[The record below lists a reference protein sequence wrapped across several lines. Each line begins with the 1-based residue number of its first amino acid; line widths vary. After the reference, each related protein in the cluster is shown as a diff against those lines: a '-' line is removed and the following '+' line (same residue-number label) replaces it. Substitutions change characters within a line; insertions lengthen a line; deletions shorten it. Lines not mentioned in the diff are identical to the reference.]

1 MKTASGRIRTV
12 NSLIT
17 NEVPYRQ
24 ATEANT
30 RLSAVMVRLN
40 QRRSALSVSGGLR
53 EIQPRGCSGN
63 NMLVGVN
70 RFERS
75 MYPQW
80 LILSQLRLANCAI
93 RPCMVFVEGYDPSTP
108 ALKVLCYY
116 QLSYTKSLR
125 PITVGVSPDDIVATN
140 HQTST
145 LAETVRFERTVGN
158 FPTAIQQTAA
168 FDHSATF
175 PRKINRS

>member
-12 NSLIT
+12 NTLIT
-17 NEVPYRQ
+17 NEVPYRW

-75 MYPQW
+75 MY
-80 LILSQLRLANCAI
+80 
-93 RPCMVFVEGYDPSTP
+93 
-108 ALKVLCYY
+108 
-116 QLSYTKSLR
+116 
-125 PITVGVSPDDIVATN
+125 
-140 HQTST
+140 
-145 LAETVRFERTVGN
+145 
-158 FPTAIQQTAA
+158 
-168 FDHSATF
+168 HSG
-175 PRKINRS
+175 